1 MSALTLVLQQLPGVD
16 ADEFRNL
23 RSYYACGKSYREA
36 LNGKRR
42 TRSSPSTSSTKS
54 SSGVSSPSDEDIDK
68 PSATTTSK
76 SLTSSRKSDS
86 GVSSPSDEDIDKPSS
101 TTTSKSLTSS
111 SKSDSDDSSPSD
123 EEVAESSTT
132 TSEIHIDDEKEAPLK
147 VKISKESDKPKETCT
162 NNLRIMYRGRDILNL
177 ERNAQPY
184 KWQLTSPLFGF
195 YQKFSIY
202 KNFSRHQNFESFE
215 EYKMNAC
222 GICDFYEPVSDE
234 Q

>member
-42 TRSSPSTSSTKS
+42 TRSSLSTSSTKS

-76 SLTSSRKSDS
+76 SLTSSSKSDS
-86 GVSSPSDEDIDKPSS
+86 GV
-101 TTTSKSLTSS
+101 
-111 SKSDSDDSSPSD
+111 SSPSD

-147 VKISKESDKPKETCT
+147 VKITKEIDKPKETCT

-215 EYKMNAC
+215 GYKMHAC